1 MDTPGGEGDAAVP
14 NLDVPNLARMYDY
27 YLGGKDNDP
36 IDREAAEQVIAAH
49 PQQRLLARNNRAFLT
64 RAVRHLADA
73 GIDQFVDL
81 GAGIPTEPAT
91 HQTARAIVPGAR
103 VVYVDEDPVVLAHTR
118 SLLDADDGIGVVGQ
132 DVLDPERVLAD
143 PELTRLIDFS
153 RPVGLL
159 AVALFHF
166 TPDPG
171 PQRVLSAF
179 RERMAPGS
187 WLVLSTGTDEGLG
200 ESDLAEL
207 DRAYSGTARGMHL
220 RSRAEVEGLFDGFV
234 VVEPGVVD
242 VSQWRGNAEQTPV
255 QILAGVGRS
264 V

>member
-1 MDTPGGEGDAAVP
+1 MTDDAVP
-14 NLDVPNLARMYDY
+14 SPARMYDY
-27 YLGGKDNDP
+27 YLGGKDNVA

-81 GAGIPTEPAT
+81 GAGMPTEPAT

-103 VVYVDEDPVVLAHTR
+103 VVYVDEDPVVLAHART
-118 SLLDADDGIGVVGQ
+118 LLDADDGIGVVGR
-132 DVLDPERVLAD
+132 DVLEPEQVLAD

-153 RPVGLL
+153 RPVALL

-166 TPDPG
+166 SPGDG
-171 PQRVLSAF
+171 PQRVLAAF

-187 WLVLSTGTDEGLG
+187 WLVLSTGSSAGLSA
-200 ESDLAEL
+200 SDLAQL
-207 DRAYSGTARGMHL
+207 DRGYSGTPRGMHL
-220 RSRAEVEGLFDGFV
+220 RTPDEIERLFDGFAL
-234 VVEPGVVD
+234 VEPGIVD

-255 QILAGVGRS
+255 QILAGVGRLD
-264 V
+264 

>member
-1 MDTPGGEGDAAVP
+1 MTDDAVP
-14 NLDVPNLARMYDY
+14 GVDVTVPSPARMYDY
-27 YLGGKDNDP
+27 YLGGKDNYTV
-36 IDREAAEQVIAAH
+36 DREAAEQVIEAH

-81 GAGIPTEPAT
+81 GAGVPTEPAT

-103 VVYVDEDPVVLAHTR
+103 VVYVDEDPVVLAHAR
-118 SLLDADDGIGVVGQ
+118 ALLGSDDGIGVVGRDAL
-132 DVLDPERVLAD
+132 DVEGVLAD

-153 RPVGLL
+153 HPVGVL

-171 PQRVLSAF
+171 PQRVIAGF

-187 WLVLSTGTDEGLG
+187 WLVLSTGSSEGLS
-200 ESDLAEL
+200 ESEL
-207 DRAYSGTARGMHL
+207 TELERGYSGTPRGMHL
-220 RSRAEVEGLFDGFV
+220 RSKEQIEGLLDGFAL
-234 VVEPGVVD
+234 VEPGVVD

-255 QILAGVGRS
+255 QILAGVGRIG
-264 V
+264 

>member
-1 MDTPGGEGDAAVP
+1 MIDDAVP
-14 NLDVPNLARMYDY
+14 GVDATVPSPARMYDY
-27 YLGGKDNDP
+27 YLGGKDNYAA
-36 IDREAAEQVIAAH
+36 DRDAAEQVIAAH

-73 GIDQFVDL
+73 GVDHYIDL
-81 GAGIPTEPAT
+81 GAGVPTEPAT

-103 VVYVDEDPVVLAHTR
+103 VVYVDEDPVVLAHAR
-118 SLLDADDGIGVVGQ
+118 ALLGTDDGIGVVGQ
-132 DVLDPERVLAD
+132 DVLQPEQLLAD

-159 AVALFHF
+159 AVSLFHF
-166 TPDPG
+166 SPDDG
-171 PQRVLSAF
+171 PQRVLRAF

-187 WLVLSTGTDEGLG
+187 WLVLSTGSDEGLS

-207 DRAYSGTARGMHL
+207 DRGYSGTTRGMHL
-220 RSRAEVEGLFDGFV
+220 RSRAEVEGLFDGFAV
-234 VVEPGVVD
+234 VDPGVVD

-255 QILAGVGRS
+255 QILAGVGRLG
-264 V
+264 

>member
-1 MDTPGGEGDAAVP
+1 MTDAAVP
-14 NLDVPNLARMYDY
+14 AADPTVPSPARMYDY
-27 YLGGKDNDP
+27 YLGGKDNYAV
-36 IDREAAEQVIAAH
+36 DREAAEKVIEAH

-81 GAGIPTEPAT
+81 GAGVPTEPAT

-103 VVYVDEDPVVLAHTR
+103 VVYVDEDPVVLAHAR
-118 SLLDADDGIGVVGQ
+118 ALLGTDDGIGVVGR
-132 DVLDPERVLAD
+132 DVLSPEDVLAD

-159 AVALFHF
+159 AVAMFHF
-166 TPDPG
+166 SPG
-171 PQRVLSAF
+171 DSPQRVVTAF

-187 WLVLSTGTDEGLG
+187 WLVLSTGSTEGLD
-200 ESDLAEL
+200 ESELEEL
-207 DRAYSGTARGMHL
+207 DRGYSGTARGMHM
-220 RSRAEVEGLFDGFV
+220 RSRAEIEQLFDGFSL
-234 VVEPGVVD
+234 VEPGVVD

-255 QILAGVGRS
+255 QILAGVARLD
-264 V
+264 

>member
-1 MDTPGGEGDAAVP
+1 MTDDAVP
-14 NLDVPNLARMYDY
+14 GVDVTVPSPARMYDY
-27 YLGGKDNDP
+27 YLGGKDNYAV
-36 IDREAAEQVIAAH
+36 DREAAEQVIEAH

-81 GAGIPTEPAT
+81 GAGVPTEPAT

-118 SLLDADDGIGVVGQ
+118 TLLGTDDGIGVVGRDAL
-132 DVLDPERVLAD
+132 DVEGVLAD

-153 RPVGLL
+153 RPVGVL

-171 PQRVLSAF
+171 PQRVIAAF

-187 WLVLSTGTDEGLG
+187 WLVLSTGSSEGLS
-200 ESDLAEL
+200 ESELAEL
-207 DRAYSGTARGMHL
+207 ERGYSGTPRGMHL
-220 RSRAEVEGLFDGFV
+220 RSKEQIEGLLDGFAL
-234 VVEPGVVD
+234 VEPGVVD

-255 QILAGVGRS
+255 QILAGVGRIG
-264 V
+264 

>member
-1 MDTPGGEGDAAVP
+1 MTDDAVP
-14 NLDVPNLARMYDY
+14 GVDATVPSPARMYDY
-27 YLGGKDNDP
+27 FLGGKDNFAV
-36 IDREAAEQVIAAH
+36 DREAAERVIAAH

-64 RAVRHLADA
+64 RAVRHLAEE

-81 GAGIPTEPAT
+81 GAGVPTEPAT

-103 VVYVDEDPVVLAHTR
+103 VVYVDEDPVVLAHAR
-118 SLLDADDGIGVVGQ
+118 ALLGTDDGIGVAGQ

-166 TPDPG
+166 NPDPG
-171 PQRVLSAF
+171 PQQVITTF

-187 WLVLSTGTDEGLG
+187 WLVLSTGSDEGL
-200 ESDLAEL
+200 SRSEL
-207 DRAYSGTARGMHL
+207 TELGRGYSGTPRGMHL
-220 RSRAEVEGLFDGFV
+220 RSRAEITGLFDGFS

-242 VSQWRGNAEQTPV
+242 VSRWRGNAQRTPV
-255 QILAGVGRS
+255 QILAGVGRLD
-264 V
+264 